1 MKLDYTVQELADKFA
16 FAAKKYVAD
25 KELEEA
31 AKKRN
36 TEERYDKAYK
46 MMLELKSR
54 VFDDVSILANS
65 IFDYLDVIHEYP
77 TVLGES
83 IYRPCYQ
90 HQFLSVGRDYFIY
103 NVCDTERNVYNGN
116 FLAILIEYKTGNIYK
131 ARLSSHEHG
140 QNDFANIIR
149 KDQFMSHCTDPK
161 AYVEQCK
168 KEHSFSS
175 HADLDSLDYFS
186 DALEQVPERVE
197 ALFKYACAFAD
208 TVDGNLAMADYMA
221 KYRK

>member
-1 MKLDYTVQELADKFA
+1 MNYTVQELADKFA

-31 AKKRN
+31 TKKRN

-46 MMLELKSR
+46 MMLELKSK

-65 IFDYLDVIHEYP
+65 IFDYLNVIRQYP
-77 TVLGES
+77 DALGES

-90 HQFLSVGRDYFIY
+90 PQFLSVGRDYFIY
-103 NVCDTERNVYNGN
+103 NVCNAERNVYNGI
-116 FLAILIEYKTGNIYK
+116 FLAILIEYKTGNLYK
-131 ARLSSHEHG
+131 AHLSSHEHV
-140 QNDFANIIR
+140 QNDFANIIS
-149 KDQFMSHCTDPK
+149 KDMCMYHVTDPQ

-168 KEHSFSS
+168 KENSLSS
-175 HADLDSLDYFS
+175 HADLDSIDYFI
-186 DALEQVPERVE
+186 DALEQVPARVE

-208 TVDGNLAMADYMA
+208 TLDGNLAMADYMA

>member
-1 MKLDYTVQELADKFA
+1 MNYTVQELADKFA

-31 AKKRN
+31 TKKRN
-36 TEERYDKAYK
+36 TEERYGKAYK

-65 IFDYLDVIHEYP
+65 IYDYLNVIRQYP
-77 TVLGES
+77 TALGES

-103 NVCDTERNVYNGN
+103 NVCDSQRNVYDGN
-116 FLAILIEYKTGNIYK
+116 FLAILIEYKTGNLYK
-131 ARLSSHEHG
+131 AHLSSHEHV
-140 QNDFANIIR
+140 QNDFANIIS
-149 KDQFMSHCTDPK
+149 KDMCMYHVTDPK

-168 KEHSFSS
+168 KENSLSS
-175 HADLDSLDYFS
+175 YADLDSIDYFI
-186 DALEQVPERVE
+186 DALEQVPARVE